1 MDWPPLDVHWSVVGA
16 LSSSRR
22 EKCNS
27 LQKWILLVGES
38 GKGTLRLQSENGFI
52 VINDL
57 E

>member
-22 EKCNS
+22 EKCKS

-38 GKGTLRLQSENGFI
+38 GKGDFKTSK
-52 VINDL
+52 
-57 E
+57 